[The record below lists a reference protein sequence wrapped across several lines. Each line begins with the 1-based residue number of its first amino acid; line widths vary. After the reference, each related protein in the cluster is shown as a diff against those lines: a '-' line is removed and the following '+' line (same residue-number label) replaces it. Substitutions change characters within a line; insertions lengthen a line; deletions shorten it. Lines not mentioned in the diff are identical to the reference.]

1 MINRFS
7 KMNEF
12 NQIVFMEKN
21 KNEKYYGKFK
31 DLIRIVEK
39 EKHI

>member
-1 MINRFS
+1 
-7 KMNEF
+7 MNEF

-21 KNEKYYGKFK
+21 KNEKHHGKFK